1 MPKITHI
8 EFKRRRPERF
18 VIYWD
23 NGEEHLFSPE
33 SVVKYGLAPEKEIT
47 DEEYLRI
54 LHEDGILRA
63 KDQILKYLSIRPHSR
78 KELLLKALNKG
89 YSLDVIEPALDDLQA
104 VDLVNDRQFTRQ
116 FIRTEM
122 LLRPCGKNLLKEK
135 LLNRGVPPGIFQP
148 ILDELYA
155 EHSQEEI
162 IKTIAQ
168 KFLDKNPH
176 PDNRKRTEKLI
187 RHLQSKGFGWDL
199 INWVLRESDLLD
211 DSDT

>member
-1 MPKITHI
+1 MPKITQI

-23 NGEEHLFSPE
+23 NGEERLFSPE
-33 SVVKYGLAPEKEIT
+33 SVVKYGLAPEKEIS
-47 DEEYLRI
+47 EEDYLRI
-54 LHEDGILRA
+54 LHEDGVLRA

-78 KELLLKALNKG
+78 KELLLKTLNKG
-89 YSLDVIEPALDDLQA
+89 YSPDVIEPALDDLQA

-116 FIRTEM
+116 FIRNEM

-135 LLNRGVPPGIFQP
+135 LFKRGVPPGIFQP
-148 ILDELYA
+148 ILDELYE
-155 EHSQEEI
+155 EHSQEDI

-168 KFLDKNPH
+168 KFLDKNRH
-176 PDNRKRTEKLI
+176 PDHRKRTEKLI

-199 INWVLRESDLLD
+199 INWVLRESGLLD